1 MKKAVSTFALVS
13 LVVCLAACRDE
24 KPNESSI
31 LPPQESATDTAT
43 HPASPGGAAVVPDVD
58 AGATVMIVVTEGSV
72 AVQGQAIPPG
82 PAVITVQNGGKERH
96 NLFIEG
102 EGISRAAGDIID
114 AGGTRTVDVLFRPGT
129 YTFYCPVLN
138 HRELGEQ
145 TTITI
150 GTGTGT
156 DTAAPATTGTTA
168 TGTTGT
174 TGS

>member
-1 MKKAVSTFALVS
+1 MMKAVSTYALVS
-13 LVVCLAACRDE
+13 LLILAAACR
-24 KPNESSI
+24 
-31 LPPQESATDTAT
+31 QETAATDTAATTETTDTATAT
-43 HPASPGGAAVVPDVD
+43 HPASPGGTALVPDVA
-58 AGATVMIVVTEGSV
+58 AGTTVMIVVMEGSV

-114 AGGTRTVDVLFRPGT
+114 AGGMRTVDVMFRPGT

-138 HRELGEQ
+138 HREQGEQ
-145 TTITI
+145 TQITI

-156 DTAAPATTGTTA
+156 DTAAPTATGTTA
-168 TGTTGT
+168 TTGT
-174 TGS
+174 

>member
-1 MKKAVSTFALVS
+1 MMKAVSTYALVS
-13 LVVCLAACRDE
+13 LLILAAACR
-24 KPNESSI
+24 
-31 LPPQESATDTAT
+31 QETTATDTAATTETTDTATAT
-43 HPASPGGAAVVPDVD
+43 HPASPGGTALVPDVA
-58 AGATVMIVVTEGSV
+58 AGTTVMIVVMEGSV

-138 HRELGEQ
+138 HREQGEQ
-145 TTITI
+145 TQITI

-156 DTAAPATTGTTA
+156 DTAAPTATTGT
-168 TGTTGT
+168 
-174 TGS
+174 